1 VIFFFNFTDVEETME
16 RNRTIETLKSLA
28 EGVDPASGQPFP
40 AGSAYQQ
47 PDTVRALFS
56 ALQALEGT
64 ASQVAAKPASPGKAA
79 ADKVAPGNAG
89 MPWSKEEDARLAQA
103 YDAGKS
109 IEELALAHQRSQW
122 AIEARLVRM
131 EKIPAPPSGFVPRR
145 QAERPAIG

>member
-1 VIFFFNFTDVEETME
+1 ME
-16 RNRTIETLKSLA
+16 RNRSIEILKALA

-56 ALQALEGT
+56 AVQALQDAT
-64 ASQVAAKPASPGKAA
+64 PRPAAKPGASDKA
-79 ADKVAPGNAG
+79 VPGNAG

-109 IEELALAHQRSQW
+109 IEELALAHRRSQW

-131 EKIPAPPSGFVPRR
+131 EKIPAPPSGFKPRR
-145 QAERPAIG
+145 PAGQAVAT

>member
-1 VIFFFNFTDVEETME
+1 ME
-16 RNRTIETLKSLA
+16 RSKTIEILKTLA

-40 AGSAYQQ
+40 AGSAWQQ

-56 ALQALEGT
+56 AVQALESS
-64 ASQVAAKPASPGKAA
+64 APRAAAKPASPGKAA
-79 ADKVAPGNAG
+79 VEKNAPGNAG

-131 EKIPAPPSGFVPRR
+131 EKIPAPPSGFVPRSPTR
-145 QAERPAIG
+145 KAVTA